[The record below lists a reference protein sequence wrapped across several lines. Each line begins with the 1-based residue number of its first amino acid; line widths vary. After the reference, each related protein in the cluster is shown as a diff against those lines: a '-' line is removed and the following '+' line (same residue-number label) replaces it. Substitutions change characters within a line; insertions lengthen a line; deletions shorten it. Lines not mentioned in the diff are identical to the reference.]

1 MPKRRILVVDDHPDS
16 AESLVLLLRIKG
28 HDVALA
34 HDGPAALEQFER
46 DLPELALLD
55 IGLPGLDG
63 FEVAR
68 RVRTMDPGRKC
79 KLVALTGYGGD
90 RERRLA
96 REAGFDEHL
105 VKPVAFDILL
115 AIVDSLEPPSSDG
128 AA

>member
-28 HDVALA
+28 HDVTLA
-34 HDGPAALEQFER
+34 HDGPSALEEFAR
-46 DLPELALLD
+46 DRPELALLD

-68 RVRTMDPGRKC
+68 RVRALDPDRSC

-105 VKPVAFDILL
+105 VKPVAFDTLL
-115 AIVDSLEPPSSDG
+115 AIVDSLGTPAQDG
-128 AA
+128 SA

>member
-28 HDVALA
+28 HDVTLA
-34 HDGPAALEQFER
+34 HDGPSALEEFAR
-46 DLPELALLD
+46 DRPELALLD

-68 RVRTMDPGRKC
+68 RVRAMDPDRTC

-105 VKPVAFDILL
+105 VKPVAFDTLL
-115 AIVDSLEPPSSDG
+115 AIVDSLGTPAQDG
-128 AA
+128 SA